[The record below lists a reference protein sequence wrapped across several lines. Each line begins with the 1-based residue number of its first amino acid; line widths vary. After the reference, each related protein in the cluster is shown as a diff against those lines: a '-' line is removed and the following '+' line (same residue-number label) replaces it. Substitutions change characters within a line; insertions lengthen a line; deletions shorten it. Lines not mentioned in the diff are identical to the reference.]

1 MDNLTDIGYYTFQ
14 DILDYMSTGQPF
26 SLRYV
31 AFDQRRKRGGE
42 EKYISEA
49 VLVQPETEEKE
60 MKQRKGR
67 PLTLEEVARLTAP
80 GSRNPNH
87 AYWFTRNI
95 RILEHGHPTSLIRKV
110 HIILI
115 TQFNGQPV
123 TP

>member
-49 VLVQPETEEKE
+49 VLDRIDGFIFAIAVAWTIAVMLAPAGL
-60 MKQRKGR
+60 RSD
-67 PLTLEEVARLTAP
+67 PLTTGFAETFFGLPR
-80 GSRNPNH
+80 
-87 AYWFTRNI
+87 
-95 RILEHGHPTSLIRKV
+95 
-110 HIILI
+110 
-115 TQFNGQPV
+115 
-123 TP
+123 